1 MTCPSETQEEGATWP
16 TANSKINWARH
27 NHGKRTA
34 EQTLEKFLGAL
45 MKHTAL
51 NQILEEQGLGQ
62 FFPREQT
69 EEWKEWYESWRP
81 TQSVGRPKK
90 GDS

>member
-1 MTCPSETQEEGATWP
+1 M
-16 TANSKINWARH
+16 N
-27 NHGKRTA
+27 
-34 EQTLEKFLGAL
+34 L
-45 MKHTAL
+45 TAL

-69 EEWKEWYESWRP
+69 EEWKEWNESWRP